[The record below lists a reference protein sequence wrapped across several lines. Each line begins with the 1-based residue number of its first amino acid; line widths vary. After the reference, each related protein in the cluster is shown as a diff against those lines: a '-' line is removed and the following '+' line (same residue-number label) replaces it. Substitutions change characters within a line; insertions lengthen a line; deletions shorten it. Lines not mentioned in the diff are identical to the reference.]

1 MKKLITALLTLSLVL
16 LVGCGSD
23 ETDETTTN
31 DPDPTADKTDTAGSE
46 FLAIGN
52 ISWGTGGYV
61 GK

>member
-31 DPDPTADKTDTAGSE
+31 DPDPTADKTDTDKE
-46 FLAIGN
+46 
-52 ISWGTGGYV
+52 
-61 GK
+61 